1 MQIIKIFNCYG
12 IISCVPNDKVT
23 GGKALKLS
31 DPDMINQN
39 AYQHRVNR
47 IPCYLFF
54 FCELAYQVISNIKK
68 RRHCI
73 ISKPNINSRG

>member
-54 FCELAYQVISNIKK
+54 FANWHTKLSVTLRNAGIALYLNLT
-68 RRHCI
+68 
-73 ISKPNINSRG
+73 